1 VTLPPVAPQIRIRQ
15 HALAKLLL
23 YAERCPMEIGGLGYV
38 LQDEEGL
45 LIPDL
50 FVLPQK
56 VSASDTELDPD
67 ALCEFLG
74 RLVREDVDVSSVR
87 LWWHSHGDMDLIWS
101 ETDCLTIGDLPGDF
115 WVAIVVNRRGEIRCR
130 LDAFAPERRTW
141 DVPLVEIPEDRGCDR
156 EALRAEIDREICE
169 NVRSYTVVQDVMVME

>member
-1 VTLPPVAPQIRIRQ
+1 VTLPPAAPPIRIRQ

-38 LQDEEGL
+38 LQDEAGL
-45 LIPDL
+45 FIPDL

-56 VSASDTELDPD
+56 VSASDTELDPE
-67 ALCEFLG
+67 ALCAFLA
-74 RLVREDVDVSSVR
+74 RLVSEDADVSSVR

-101 ETDCLTIGDLPGDF
+101 ETDCSTIGSLPGDF

-141 DVPLVEIPEDRGCDR
+141 DVPLVEIPEESLVDR
-156 EALRAEIDREICE
+156 EALRVVIDRDIGE
-169 NVRSYTVVQDVMVME
+169 NVRACTVVQDAMIME